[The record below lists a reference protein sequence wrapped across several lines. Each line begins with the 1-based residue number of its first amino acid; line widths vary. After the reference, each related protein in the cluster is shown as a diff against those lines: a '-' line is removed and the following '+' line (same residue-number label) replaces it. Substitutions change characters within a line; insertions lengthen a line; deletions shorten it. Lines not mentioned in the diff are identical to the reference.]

1 MSHTETLK
9 HVLLRFGADWVL
21 WLLGLLSLASLILI
35 LERWLYYRS
44 CRGDVKALAEQL
56 DEQLS
61 IGKQEGAIQDLK
73 RSPSVA
79 ASVAAAGL
87 RLAPRGVLSVR
98 EAMHSASALE
108 RGRLQKGLSYLGT
121 IGNNAPFVGLF
132 GTVIGVIHAFEE
144 LGHGDAA
151 RVAGAA
157 AGQVASQA
165 VMSAVAEALVAT
177 AVGIL
182 VAIPAVAAYNFL
194 QRRVAEIISETEV
207 LSSLVLAYLSDG
219 ANAPAG
225 QSACVGTSGESRED
239 NLRESPAMVDQ
250 GV

>member
-1 MSHTETLK
+1 MNSTETLK
-9 HVLLRFGADWVL
+9 HVLLRFGTDWVL
-21 WLLGLLSLASLILI
+21 WLLGLLSLVSIVLI

-44 CRGDVKALAEQL
+44 CRGNVKALAEKL
-56 DEQLS
+56 DERLS
-61 IGKQEGAIQDLK
+61 LGEKDPAIQDLK
-73 RSPSVA
+73 RSRSVA

-87 RLAPRGVLSVR
+87 RLAPRGVLSAR
-98 EAMHSASALE
+98 EAMQSAAALE
-108 RGRLQKGLSYLGT
+108 RSRLQKGLSYLGT

-144 LGHGDAA
+144 LGHREAA
-151 RVAGAA
+151 KA
-157 AGQVASQA
+157 AGQVASQT

-194 QRRVAEIISETEV
+194 QRRVAEILSETEV

-219 ANAPAG
+219 TGIPTNPTP
-225 QSACVGTSGESRED
+225 VGDGPNRPEKEPS
-239 NLRESPAMVDQ
+239 LRGAATADQ
-250 GV
+250 GA

>member
-9 HVLLRFGADWVL
+9 HVLLRFGTDWVL
-21 WLLGLLSLASLILI
+21 WLLGLLLLASLILI

-44 CRGDVKALAEQL
+44 CRGNVKALAEEL
-56 DEQLS
+56 DERLS
-61 IGKQEGAIQDLK
+61 LGDRDAAIQDLK
-73 RSPSVA
+73 RSRSVA

-87 RLAPRGVLSVR
+87 RLAPRGVASAR
-98 EAMHSASALE
+98 EAMQSAAALE

-144 LGHGDAA
+144 LGHGDPAK
-151 RVAGAA
+151 A
-157 AGQVASQA
+157 AGTAVGKVASQA

-177 AVGIL
+177 AVGIM

-194 QRRVAEIISETEV
+194 QRRVAEILSETEV

-219 ANAPAG
+219 TTSPNGPIVAAEASSKAGGETSLATAAVAG
-225 QSACVGTSGESRED
+225 QGA
-239 NLRESPAMVDQ
+239 
-250 GV
+250 